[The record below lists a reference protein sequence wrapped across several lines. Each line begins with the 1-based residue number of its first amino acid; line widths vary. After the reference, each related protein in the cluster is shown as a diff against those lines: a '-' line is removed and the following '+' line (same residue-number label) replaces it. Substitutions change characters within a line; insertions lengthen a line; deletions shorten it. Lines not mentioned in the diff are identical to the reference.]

1 MRIALTH
8 NLRLSDSEEE
18 AEFDT
23 RETVDA
29 LAGAIERLG
38 HRVERIEVSG
48 PASRTVARL
57 EAFGPDLIFNTA
69 EGRRGRF
76 REAFFP
82 ALFDE
87 LGMPYTGSDAYA
99 LALTLD
105 KQLTKLVLA
114 QHGVT
119 TPRWQYVEEC
129 RQLQVNAL
137 RYPVIVKPNFEG
149 SSKGITQDS
158 VVEDPLRLHEIVDDA
173 LRRYPAGL
181 LVEQYVVGRDVTVP
195 FLEAAAPERRGILQ
209 PVEYV
214 IDEAASATRKYAIYD
229 YELKTRLDQLV
240 SVRAPAKVRRQQ
252 AERIQQLCDTVYRV
266 LGIRDLG
273 RIDLRLGD
281 DGNVY
286 FLEINALP
294 SLEPGAGIYAAA
306 ALEGLH
312 ADGVIAAVIR
322 SAVERWRIVDKSA
335 RRGRPRR
342 TERLKVGFSFNVKR
356 VTPDPGGEQDDEAEY
371 DSPRTLQAI
380 REAIAS
386 WGHEVVDLE
395 ATQDLPLVLA
405 STPVD
410 VVFNIAE
417 GFKGRSRESQVP
429 SLLELLDIPYTGS
442 DPSALSV
449 SLDKALAK
457 RMVRTHGI
465 LTPDYMVL
473 HTGKERL
480 PRELSFPLL
489 VKPVA
494 EGTSKGVTK
503 KSVVRDELE
512 LRDVA
517 RELIAKYRQPALV
530 ESYVAGREFTVGLL
544 GERRPK
550 VLPPMEIVFLDPSDP
565 TPIYSFEMK
574 QDWSEKIRYEVPAK
588 LTPRELDRLEKA
600 ARECFTALG
609 CRDVARL
616 DFRMDAD
623 GRIYF
628 IEANPLPGLTPGW
641 SDLVLIAQAAGMEYR
656 GLIGEILSFAIRRYQ
671 ERERERER
679 ARRAQAQ
686 AERESAQAASAAA
699 GPASPGAVAGGNGA
713 NGNVAAGAL
722 AAGAGGNGGVG
733 VVGVMGATGSGS
745 NDGGS
750 VAGATSGEVGA
761 AGGIGGGAAGDAGS
775 SGSRVTGATG
785 GSRQPATTADGAPC
799 ADGSRSPEDGEG
811 PRS

>member
-8 NLRLSDSEEE
+8 NLRLTDSEEE

-23 RETVDA
+23 RQTVDA
-29 LAGAIERLG
+29 LASAIERLG

-57 EAFGPDLIFNTA
+57 EAYGPDLIFNTA

-99 LALTLD
+99 LAVTLD
-105 KQLTKLVLA
+105 KQLTKLVLT

-119 TPRWQYVEEC
+119 TPRWQYVENP
-129 RQLQVNAL
+129 RFLQTCAL

-158 VVEDPLRLHEIVDDA
+158 VVEDPLRLHEVVSA
-173 LRRYPAGL
+173 GLRKYPAGL
-181 LVEQYVVGRDVTVP
+181 LVEEFIAGRDVTVP
-195 FLEAAAPERRGILQ
+195 YLEKAAPERGGVLQ

-214 IDEAASATRKYAIYD
+214 IDAALTGERRHAIYD
-229 YELKTRLDQLV
+229 FDLKTKLEKAV
-240 SVRAPAKVRRQQ
+240 SVRAPAKLVRAQK
-252 AERIQQLCDTVYRV
+252 ERIQEQAATVFRA

-273 RIDLRLGD
+273 RIDFRVGE
-281 DGNVY
+281 DGQVY

-306 ALEGLH
+306 MLEGLH
-312 ADGVIAAVIR
+312 ADAVLGSVIQ
-322 SAVERWRIVDKSA
+322 SAVERCNIAVPPS
-335 RRGRPRR
+335 RRGKPRR
-342 TERLKVGFSFNVKR
+342 AERLKVGFAFNVKR
-356 VTPDPGGEQDDEAEY
+356 VTPDLAGEQDVEAEY
-371 DSPRTLQAI
+371 DSPKTLQAI
-380 REAIAS
+380 REAITS
-386 WGHEVVDLE
+386 YGHEVVDLE
-395 ATQDLPLVLA
+395 ATSDLPIQLA

-417 GFKGRSRESQVP
+417 GFKGRNRESQVP
-429 SLLELLDIPYTGS
+429 ALLELLDIPYTGS
-442 DPSALSV
+442 DPAALSV

-465 LTPDYMVL
+465 LTPGYLVMQ
-473 HTGKERL
+473 TGKERL
-480 PRELSFPLL
+480 PKELGFPLI

-503 KSVVRDELE
+503 KSVVRDEAE

-517 RELIAKYRQPALV
+517 REMIGKYRQAALA
-530 ESYVAGREFTVGLL
+530 EEYISGREFTVGLL
-544 GERRPK
+544 GERRPR
-550 VLPPMEIVFLDPSDP
+550 VLPPMEIVFLDEADP

-574 QDWSEKIRYEVPAK
+574 QDWSDQIRYEVPAR
-588 LTPRELDRLEKA
+588 LSERELDRLEKA
-600 ARECFTALG
+600 ARECFAALG
-609 CRDVARL
+609 CRDVARI

-623 GRIYF
+623 GRIFF
-628 IEANPLPGLTPGW
+628 IETNPLPGLAPGW
-641 SDLVLIAQAAGMEYR
+641 SDLVLIAQAAGLDYR

-679 ARRAQAQ
+679 ARRAQL
-686 AERESAQAASAAA
+686 AASRDAAS
-699 GPASPGAVAGGNGA
+699 GASGQEKA
-713 NGNVAAGAL
+713 
-722 AAGAGGNGGVG
+722 
-733 VVGVMGATGSGS
+733 
-745 NDGGS
+745 
-750 VAGATSGEVGA
+750 
-761 AGGIGGGAAGDAGS
+761 
-775 SGSRVTGATG
+775 
-785 GSRQPATTADGAPC
+785 
-799 ADGSRSPEDGEG
+799 EG
-811 PRS
+811 QG

>member
-29 LAGAIERLG
+29 LAGALERLG
-38 HRVERIEVSG
+38 HRLERIEVSG

-114 QHGVT
+114 QHGVP
-119 TPRWQYVEEC
+119 TPRWQYVEEPD
-129 RQLQVNAL
+129 QLQVNAL

-158 VVEDPLRLHEIVDDA
+158 VVEDPVRLHEVVGEA
-173 LRRYPAGL
+173 LARYPAGL
-181 LVEQYVVGRDVTVP
+181 LVEEYIVGRDVTVP
-195 FLEAAAPERRGILQ
+195 FLEAASPDRGGVLQ

-214 IDEAASATRKYAIYD
+214 IDEAAIPGRRYAIYD
-229 YELKTRLDQLV
+229 YALKTKLEGLV
-240 SVRAPAKVRRQQ
+240 QVRAPARVKRAQ
-252 AERIQQLCDTVYRV
+252 AERILSICRNVNRV

-273 RIDLRLGD
+273 RIDLRLAD
-281 DGNVY
+281 DGAIY

-294 SLEPGAGIYAAA
+294 SLEPGASIYAAA

-312 ADGVIAAVIR
+312 ADGVLGAVIQ
-322 SAVERWRIVDKSA
+322 SAVQRHGIAEVRS
-335 RRGRPRR
+335 RRGRPKR

-356 VTPDPGGEQDDEAEY
+356 TAADPASGDGDEEAEY
-371 DSPRTLQAI
+371 DSPKTLQAI

-386 WGHEVVDLE
+386 HGHEVVDLE
-395 ATQDLPLVLA
+395 ATQDLPLQLA

-429 SLLELLDIPYTGS
+429 ALLELLDIPYTGS
-442 DPSALSV
+442 DPAALSV
-449 SLDKALAK
+449 SLDKAVAK

-465 LTPDYMVL
+465 LTPDYVVMQ
-473 HTGKERL
+473 TGKERL
-480 PRELSFPLL
+480 PRELGFPLL

-503 KSVVRDELE
+503 KSIVRNEVE
-512 LRDVA
+512 LREVA

-530 ESYVAGREFTVGLL
+530 EAYVAGREFTVGML
-544 GERRPK
+544 GERRPR
-550 VLPPMEIVFLDPSDP
+550 VLPPMEIVFLDAADP

-574 QDWSEKIRYEVPAK
+574 QDWNEKIRYDTPAR
-588 LTPRELDRLEKA
+588 LSPRELDRLEKA
-600 ARECFTALG
+600 AREVFSALG
-609 CRDVARL
+609 CRDLARV
-616 DFRMDAD
+616 DFRMDEE

-628 IEANPLPGLTPGW
+628 IECNPLPGLAPGW
-641 SDLVLIAQAAGMEYR
+641 SDLVLIAQSAGISYR
-656 GLIGEILSFAIRRYQ
+656 DLIGEILAFAIRRYQ

-679 ARRAQAQ
+679 ARRAQAI
-686 AERESAQAASAAA
+686 AEREASDRDAAQAAGGG
-699 GPASPGAVAGGNGA
+699 GPGGSPDGNVTPGNGA
-713 NGNVAAGAL
+713 P
-722 AAGAGGNGGVG
+722 
-733 VVGVMGATGSGS
+733 S
-745 NDGGS
+745 
-750 VAGATSGEVGA
+750 
-761 AGGIGGGAAGDAGS
+761 
-775 SGSRVTGATG
+775 
-785 GSRQPATTADGAPC
+785 
-799 ADGSRSPEDGEG
+799 
-811 PRS
+811 

>member
-29 LAGAIERLG
+29 LAGALERLG

-114 QHGVT
+114 QHGVP
-119 TPRWQYVEEC
+119 TPRWQYVEDPS
-129 RQLQVNAL
+129 RLQVNAL
-137 RYPVIVKPNFEG
+137 RFPVMVKPNFEG

-158 VVEDPLRLHEIVDDA
+158 VVEDPLRLHEVVAAA
-173 LRRYPAGL
+173 LARYPAGL
-181 LVEQYVVGRDVTVP
+181 LVEEFIVGRDVTVP
-195 FLEAAAPERRGILQ
+195 FLEAAAPDRRGVLQ

-214 IDEAASATRKYAIYD
+214 IDEAASRTRRFAIYD
-229 YELKTRLDQLV
+229 YELKTKLDRYV
-240 SVRAPAKVRRQQ
+240 TVRAPARVKRAQ
-252 AERIQQLCDTVYRV
+252 AERIQQLCETVYRV

-281 DGNVY
+281 DGAVH

-312 ADGVIAAVIR
+312 ADAVLGTVIQ
-322 SAVERWRIVDKSA
+322 SAVARCGIVDQKA
-335 RRGRPRR
+335 RRGRPRK
-342 TERLKVGFSFNVKR
+342 TERLKVGFTFNVKR
-356 VTPDPGGEQDDEAEY
+356 VAPDLAGEQDEEAEY
-371 DSPRTLQAI
+371 DSPKTLQAI

-386 WGHEVVDLE
+386 YGHEVVDLE
-395 ATQDLPLVLA
+395 ATQDLPLQLA

-429 SLLELLDIPYTGS
+429 ALLELLDIPYTGS
-442 DPSALSV
+442 DPAALSV
-449 SLDKALAK
+449 SMDKALAK

-465 LTPDYMVL
+465 LTPDYFVL
-473 HTGKERL
+473 NTGKERL
-480 PRELSFPLL
+480 PRELTFPLI

-494 EGTSKGVTK
+494 EGTSKGVTR
-503 KSVVRDELE
+503 KSIARDEAE
-512 LRDVA
+512 LREAA
-517 RELIAKYRQPALV
+517 RELIAKYRQPALA
-530 ESYVAGREFTVGLL
+530 ESYVAGREFTVGML
-544 GERRPK
+544 GERRPR
-550 VLPPMEIVFLDPSDP
+550 VLPPMEIVFLDASDP

-574 QDWSEKIRYEVPAK
+574 QDWSDQIRYDVPAK
-588 LTPRELDRLEKA
+588 ITEREVDRLERA
-600 ARECFTALG
+600 GRECFAALG
-609 CRDVARL
+609 CRDVARI
-616 DFRMDAD
+616 DFRIDAD
-623 GRIYF
+623 GKVYF
-628 IEANPLPGLTPGW
+628 IECNPLPGLAPGW
-641 SDLVLIAQAAGMEYR
+641 SDLVLIAQAAGIDYR
-656 GLIGEILSFAIRRYQ
+656 SLIGEILSNAIRRYQ
-671 ERERERER
+671 EREREREK
-679 ARRAQAQ
+679 ARRAQAA
-686 AERESAQAASAAA
+686 AEREAGAAAA
-699 GPASPGAVAGGNGA
+699 GGPNGSGAPAHGN
-713 NGNVAAGAL
+713 
-722 AAGAGGNGGVG
+722 GNGGQ
-733 VVGVMGATGSGS
+733 GASPS
-745 NDGGS
+745 PP
-750 VAGATSGEVGA
+750 APAAPARGE
-761 AGGIGGGAAGDAGS
+761 
-775 SGSRVTGATG
+775 
-785 GSRQPATTADGAPC
+785 
-799 ADGSRSPEDGEG
+799 
-811 PRS
+811 PRG